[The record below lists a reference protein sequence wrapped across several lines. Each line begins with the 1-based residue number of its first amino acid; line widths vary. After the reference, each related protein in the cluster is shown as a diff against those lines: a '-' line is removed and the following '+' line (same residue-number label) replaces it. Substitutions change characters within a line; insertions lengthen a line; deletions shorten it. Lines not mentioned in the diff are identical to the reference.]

1 MLFPKNLEILK
12 ASCRE
17 ALYFPFSRDIMVCLV
32 TPRAKASSSWVT
44 LFCFLSSCI
53 LVFNHTT
60 LSFRSNLI
68 RSNRTLSSLIHSNFI
83 HSNLKSSLLFPI
95 SISFGIVYFTFLV

>member
-60 LSFRSNLI
+60 LSSFRI
-68 RSNRTLSSLIHSNFI
+68 D
-83 HSNLKSSLLFPI
+83 LKSSLLFVI
-95 SISFGIVYFTFLV
+95 ACSAFFSTVCFTFLV

>member
-60 LSFRSNLI
+60 LSFRSSPICSNLI
-68 RSNRTLSSLIHSNFI
+68 PASFIPALNLHSSF
-83 HSNLKSSLLFPI
+83 SSPSLT
-95 SISFGIVYFTFLV
+95 V